1 MLSATRPRAM
11 TGGGVLPE
19 MLLDALRRDPEALAL
34 VDESVRWTYQELVDA
49 ATSFAGALHKSGF
62 EPGEVVLVQLPNWW
76 ESVVAAWGTWLA
88 GGILLPVV
96 PIYRAHELSF
106 IIEQAEPS
114 VIVAPQEYR
123 GYRHVEQLGTVLR
136 DLGREVRLVEARGE
150 GGLRRTTFDDF
161 LDFGMES
168 NRPDRC
174 ADPDDVA
181 LVLYTSGTTSAP
193 KGVLH
198 THRTLMAE
206 SSSMIAHCGVD
217 TQDRIFM
224 PSPLPHITGISYAV
238 VLPAAAACSTVL
250 MQRWVPEEAVG
261 LIEREQ
267 CTFTVSAT
275 PFLRGL
281 ADAYEKGGYR
291 RSQLTRFVCGGAGI
305 PPELVRRAHRVMG
318 TAVVRT
324 YGSTEL
330 PTLVM
335 GDPFGDIDLQAED
348 EGAVIGGNEFR
359 LGEDDELLV
368 RGPELFVGY
377 VDSSINEESFT
388 EDGFFRTGDVAA
400 VDAPGQIRITSR
412 IKDIINRGGEKFSA
426 ADIEWALEAH
436 PNVGEVAVVGYPDE
450 ELGERACA
458 FVVPDGDPP
467 SVRDLRIFLLSE
479 GFAVQKAPERVETV
493 ASLPRTESGKVQK
506 FLLRRALGLGSAQA
520 VPETYGSE
528 FGHDGNR
535 RKATS

>member
-1 MLSATRPRAM
+1 M
-11 TGGGVLPE
+11 TGRGPTLPDLFFQAE
-19 MLLDALRRDPEALAL
+19 RQSPNSLAL
-34 VDESVRWTYQELVDA
+34 VDENTRQTYHDLMSA
-49 ATSFAGALHKSGF
+49 ATSFAGALRKSGF

-76 ESVVAAWGTWLA
+76 ESIVASWGTWLA

-106 IIEQAEPS
+106 IIEQTSPS

-123 GYRHVEQLGTVLR
+123 GYRHADHLEKLMRTS
-136 DLGREVRLVEARGE
+136 GREILLVEVRGA
-150 GGLRRTTFDDF
+150 GGVRRTTFPDLIEFGHGSDIVEHQVDSDDI
-161 LDFGMES
+161 
-168 NRPDRC
+168 
-174 ADPDDVA
+174 A

-198 THRTLMAE
+198 SHRTLIAE
-206 SSSMIAHCGVD
+206 SASMIAHCGVD
-217 TQDRIFM
+217 SQDRIFM
-224 PSPLPHITGISYAV
+224 PSPLAHITGISYAV
-238 VLPAAAACSTVL
+238 VLPVTAACSTVL
-250 MQRWVPEEAVG
+250 MQRWEPEAAVA

-281 ADAYEKGGYR
+281 ADAYEGSAFR

-318 TAVVRT
+318 TSIVRT

-335 GDPFGDIDLQAED
+335 GDPFGDIELQAED
-348 EGAVIGGNEFR
+348 EGTVIGGNE
-359 LGEDDELLV
+359 LEIGEDSELLV

-377 VDSSINEESFT
+377 VDGALNDDSFT
-388 EDGFFRTGDVAA
+388 EKGFFRTGDVAT
-400 VDAPGQIRITSR
+400 VDNQGHVRITSR

-426 ADIEWALEAH
+426 AEIEWALEAH
-436 PNVGEVAVVGYPDE
+436 PAVAEVAVVGYPDE
-450 ELGERACA
+450 VLGERACA
-458 FVVPDGDPP
+458 FVVPEGAPP

-479 GFAVQKAPERVETV
+479 GFAVQKAPERVEIV
-493 ASLPRTESGKVQK
+493 CSLPRTESGKVQK
-506 FLLRRALGLGSAQA
+506 FLLRGALGLGSVQT
-520 VPETYGSE
+520 VPETDGSE
-528 FGHDGNR
+528 FGHDGNW